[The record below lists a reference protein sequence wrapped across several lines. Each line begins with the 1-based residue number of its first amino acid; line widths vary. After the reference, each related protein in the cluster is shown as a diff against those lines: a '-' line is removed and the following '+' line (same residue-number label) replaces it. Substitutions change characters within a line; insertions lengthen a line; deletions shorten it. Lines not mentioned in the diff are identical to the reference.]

1 MTERQGGEQTG
12 WKRTALTSYR
22 GVGNF
27 PVQKGRK
34 KLLINCYLVAKSCL
48 TPSDPMDWSSPG
60 SSVHGIPQ
68 QESWSGLPFPSPR
81 DLCDPGIELASPALA
96 GRFFTT
102 APPGKPNGS
111 YSLTKCMLKNKT
123 WKSKLPPWYKRCM
136 MEVVLADTRTWISL
150 SISIRALGWPGACQ

>member
-22 GVGNF
+22 DVGNL

-34 KLLINCYLVAKSCL
+34 KLLINCYLVAKSCP

-81 DLCDPGIELASPALA
+81 DLPNPEIEPASSTLA
-96 GRFFTT
+96 GSFFTT
-102 APPGKPNGS
+102 ELPRKIYLIPKVPGEIYQVLLAPDRAPVTTALAKRKP
-111 YSLTKCMLKNKT
+111 
-123 WKSKLPPWYKRCM
+123 
-136 MEVVLADTRTWISL
+136 
-150 SISIRALGWPGACQ
+150 LGIGEF